1 MNLTQC
7 QGLAFTIIQCR
18 KLQDSFIP
26 KTQQSGFL
34 FFFLNRSSECVRSD
48 LPPVLMRQWAAP
60 APLGVRSAAP
70 CRERVST
77 HATQSLVRCQFTSRR
92 RPPKGRRSETPG
104 PGLYYPSRRVWDV
117 SLLIKTEPFSPKGHC
132 VLRFM
137 FVVQNEDRYRIR
149 IVAWLFFLLAS
160 WRTLVYFGRKIQ
172 KTLIWWCGRVIITTI
187 VSLTKY
193 ALRLSVCICFQC
205 R

>member
-48 LPPVLMRQWAAP
+48 LPPVLTRQWAAP

-149 IVAWLFFLLAS
+149 IVAWLFIFACVMEDS
-160 WRTLVYFGRKIQ
+160 CIFWPQSSKNINLVMRPCDYNNN
-172 KTLIWWCGRVIITTI
+172 
-187 VSLTKY
+187 
-193 ALRLSVCICFQC
+193 SVVNLVT
-205 R
+205 